1 MANKE
6 KKSLTPFQKKRMYR
20 TAEKSAFVGEFVSIT
35 SPYIIMGAI
44 NFDAWFKTTEGWK
57 IGLGGSLAI
66 ALLCI
71 CVFAITKKKED
82 KDSRTGGYVT
92 LLLGWLSTAFI
103 FLLLSNIIHDIA
115 SIMFFGAIGIAAA
128 LGLDVTSK
136 KYKIKAD
143 MYEEAIKK
151 VTNEN
156 VEDEVRK
163 SIEKEV
169 QETVKIRITNKNTD
183 Q

>member
-6 KKSLTPFQKKRMYR
+6 KKSLTPYQKKRRYR
-20 TAEKSAFVGEFVSIT
+20 AIEKSAFAGEFVSMVT
-35 SPYIIMGAI
+35 PYIIMGAI
-44 NFDAWFKTTEGWK
+44 NFDEWFRTTDGWRV
-57 IGLGGSLAI
+57 GLGGSLVI
-66 ALLCI
+66 ALMCI
-71 CVFAITKKKED
+71 CVFVITKKKED
-82 KDSRTGGYVT
+82 TDSKTGGYVT
-92 LLLGWLSTAFI
+92 LLLGWLAVAFI
-103 FLLLSNIIHDIA
+103 FLLLANIMYDIA
-115 SIMFFGAIGIAAA
+115 SIMFFGAIGIAGA

-136 KYKIKAD
+136 KFKVKAD
-143 MYEEAIKK
+143 MYEEALKK